1 MRSEVGLMNILLMIT
16 RIILIALMLAYPLTA
31 GTTGKLVGQVLDK
44 STGEALA
51 GVNIMIEA
59 TVLGA
64 ASDVDGYYLILGI
77 LPGKYTVIASYISY
91 RDLRIEGVEINVD
104 KTTRVDFKLEPAT
117 LELNEEIVV
126 LAERPLIKKDLTSS
140 ESTLGRETIVSMPA
154 ENLIA
159 LVNLQAGVVNGHF
172 RGGRSNEVMY
182 MINGIP
188 MNDVYSGSA
197 AFDIDNNAI
206 QELNVISGTFNAE
219 YGQAM
224 SGVVNVVTREGG
236 QKVEGNIS
244 AYGGSYMTGNNNIF
258 WNDGWS
264 PQYNIQGTL
273 SGPLALIS
281 RKLSFF
287 LSGRYTR
294 SSGYI
299 FGKKVFLPTDQT
311 SDFLLKDKPED
322 RQFMSLGQIYTF
334 SEELASQLIRDAE
347 KTSMN
352 NYERFSTTFKLT
364 WRLTPVD
371 KINIE
376 TIYQDN
382 LWREYEHEFRLN
394 PDGAYRYKQWAITNS
409 LSWHRVF
416 SARTFMDMHYAY
428 FYNTFKQA
436 VYDDPFDE
444 RYVVKHRLQDAGAN
458 AFNSGGQQMWHF
470 NRSTNTHLIKADL
483 TSQINFNHQIKL
495 GVEGKRHRLWM
506 HEFEVVPELQSR
518 IAPLSS
524 FLNNTYRRYPLEMAG
539 YFQDKME
546 YEDLVI
552 NAGLRLDYF
561 RPDGGIPTD
570 FENPDSS
577 EQKDAQSSF
586 QLSPRVGLA
595 YPISEK
601 GVVHV
606 SYGHFFQ
613 TPNLYYLFTNPEFD
627 IDPLQSSVSPP
638 PQSVRN
644 TVGNADLKPQRT
656 TIYELGI
663 QQQIGDIYGLSL
675 TVYFKDI
682 RNLLGT
688 EVLRTKEGIRYG
700 RYINR
705 DYGFVRGL
713 TINLERRFAS
723 GFEANINYT
732 YQVAQ
737 GNASDPNNAF
747 LDAEANKE
755 TVKQVVP
762 LDWDRR
768 HQINAFLRL
777 GDPRQL
783 MVSIIGRYGTGMPY
797 TQASRIVQPLVE
809 NGGRKPDEYQ
819 VDLYLTKKLKLMK
832 QEIGFFLR
840 VYNLF
845 DRLNERHVYSDT
857 GRATYSTEP
866 LYFGGVR
873 PRGLNTLQDY
883 YIRPN
888 FYSEPRLVQ
897 LGLEVGF

>member
-1 MRSEVGLMNILLMIT
+1 MNRLHLLP
-16 RIILIALMLAYPLTA
+16 RIVFILIVLTCSLVA
-31 GTTGKLVGQVLDK
+31 GTTGKIVGQVVDK
-44 STGEALA
+44 SSGEPLA
-51 GVNIMIEA
+51 GVNILLEG
-59 TVLGA
+59 TNLGA
-64 ASDVDGYYLILGI
+64 ASDMDGNFLIIGVPPGI
-77 LPGKYTVIASYISY
+77 YTVIASYISY
-91 RDLRIEGVEINVD
+91 RDVRYEGIEVNVD
-104 KTTRVDFKLEPAT
+104 KTSRIDFKLEAAT

-126 LAERPLIKKDLTSS
+126 LAERPIVKKDLTST
-140 ESTLGRETIVSMPA
+140 ESTLGRETIVSIPA
-154 ENLIA
+154 ENLNA

-197 AFDIDNNAI
+197 AFDMDNNAI
-206 QELNVISGTFNAE
+206 QELNIISGTFNAE

-236 QKVEGNIS
+236 QKLEGNLS
-244 AYGGSYMTGNNNIF
+244 VYGGSYLTGKDDIF
-258 WNDGWS
+258 WNDMWS

-273 SGPLALIS
+273 NGPLSLIS

-287 LSGRYTR
+287 FSGRYTR

-311 SDFLLKDKPED
+311 SDFLLKDIPEE
-322 RQFMSLGQIYTF
+322 RQFMSRGLIYTF
-334 SEELASQLIRDAE
+334 SEELARQLIDDAD
-347 KTSMN
+347 KTPMN
-352 NYERFSTTFKLT
+352 NYDRLSSTFKLT

-371 KINIE
+371 KINVE
-376 TIYQDN
+376 SIYQN
-382 LWREYEHEFRLN
+382 NRWREYEHEFRLN
-394 PDGAYRYKQWAITNS
+394 PDGAYRYKQWAWTNS
-409 LSWHRVF
+409 LSWNHVF
-416 SARTFMDMHYAY
+416 SARTFMDIHYAY

-436 VYDDPFDE
+436 VYEDPFDE
-444 RYVVKHRLQDAGAN
+444 RYVVKQRLQDTGAN
-458 AFNSGGQQMWHF
+458 AFYSGGQQMWHF
-470 NRSTNTHLIKADL
+470 NRSTTTHLIKADL
-483 TSQINFNHQIKL
+483 TSQINFNHQFKL

-506 HEFEVVPELQSR
+506 HEFEVIPELETR
-518 IAPLSS
+518 LAPLSS
-524 FLNNTYRRYPLEMAG
+524 FLNNTYRRNPMEMSG
-539 YFQDKME
+539 YLQDKME

-561 RPDGGIPTD
+561 QPDGGVPID

-577 EQKDAQSSF
+577 EQKKAQSSY

-601 GVVHV
+601 GVIHV

-613 TPNLYYLFTNPEFD
+613 IPNFYYLFTNPEFD

-644 TVGNADLKPQRT
+644 TVGNAELKPQRT
-656 TIYELGI
+656 TIYELGL
-663 QQQIGDIYGLSL
+663 QQQLADIYGLSI

-688 EVLRTKEGIRYG
+688 EVLRTKEGILYG

-713 TINLERRFAS
+713 TIDLERRFAS

-732 YQVAQ
+732 YQVAK

-777 GDPRQL
+777 GNPRQL
-783 MVSIIGRYGTGMPY
+783 MVSLIGRYGTGMPY

-819 VDLYLTKKLKLMK
+819 VDLFLSKKLSLLK
-832 QEIGFFLR
+832 QEIGFFIR
-840 VYNLF
+840 IYNLF
-845 DRLNERHVYSDT
+845 NRLNERYVYTDT

-888 FYSEPRLVQ
+888 FYSEPRLLQ
-897 LGLEVGF
+897 LGFEVGF